1 MSSLPSSNDR
11 LGRTMSRGRSLRRPS
26 ISMILRT
33 DGAQAGRM
41 RLLEAG
47 RETEVS
53 PDLVPGALAHDG
65 VVLIRQG
72 SIAEVR
78 ALLDRWTVPVDHP
91 HQVAEGLTVIAPRIR
106 TDEQD
111 NEAGFTDLALS
122 PHTDRSLHAR
132 PPSVLATLML
142 TPARAGGSATLV
154 DGAQVLALVR
164 QCAEDSEIAGLRLRT
179 ATGRPGPAVVEIG
192 GSHARIRYRDD
203 RIAGPY
209 STDGRTDVVV
219 AIRRLIAETAQTL
232 HLDAGDGYL
241 VHNHRFLHGRTA
253 FTGDRSLVRFLARV
267 TSDHPYAWLNRG
279 FSIASS

>member
-1 MSSLPSSNDR
+1 
-11 LGRTMSRGRSLRRPS
+11 
-26 ISMILRT
+26 
-33 DGAQAGRM
+33 M
-41 RLLEAG
+41 RLMEAG
-47 RETEVS
+47 REAEVS
-53 PDLVPGALAHDG
+53 PDLLPGALARDG

-78 ALLDRWTVPVDHP
+78 SLLDRWTVTVDHP
-91 HQVAEGLTVIAPRIR
+91 HEVADGLTLIVPRLC
-106 TDEQD
+106 TDEGD

-122 PHTDRSLHAR
+122 PHTDRSLHAQ
-132 PPSVLATLML
+132 PSSVLATLML

-154 DGAQVLALVR
+154 DGARVLALVR
-164 QCAEDSEIAGLRLRT
+164 RLTGDTEIAGLRLKT

-192 GSHARIRYRDD
+192 AGHARIRYRDD

-209 STDGRTDVVV
+209 STDGRTDLVV

-232 HLDAGDGYL
+232 HLGAGDGYL

-253 FTGDRSLVRFLARV
+253 FTGERSLVRFLARV
-267 TSDHPYAWLNRG
+267 NSDHPYAWLNRG